1 MHNKEEFPG
10 ENSRWTD
17 LLSRLTTAALKL
29 EANCN
34 ALQAQNKL
42 LKERLVEEQATCIIE
57 GQPFCMVASTE
68 DDVLGDEI
76 AANMKAIANCRFAR
90 IRNGTP
96 RRPVISSGPKCRM

>member
-34 ALQAQNKL
+34 ALQSRAHKAETQNKL
-42 LKERLVEEQATCIIE
+42 LKEKIVEERARAIVRFDGRTVDI
-57 GQPFCMVASTE
+57 P
-68 DDVLGDEI
+68 DDMMQHAHQQLQDEI
-76 AANMKAIANCRFAR
+76 
-90 IRNGTP
+90 P
-96 RRPVISSGPKCRM
+96 EVEW